1 MPDVQVGVIVKFF
14 TKPSVAAIEVMG
26 EGIKK
31 GDVLKY
37 KGHTTEFT
45 EQVSSMQIDNQAVDE
60 AATGAMVGIKVKER
74 VREGDKVYKVVE

>member
-1 MPDVQVGVIVKFF
+1 MSEEQVGVIIKFF
-14 TKPSVAAIEVMG
+14 VKPSVAAIEVMG
-26 EGIKK
+26 GGIKK
-31 GDVLKY
+31 GDLLKY

-45 EQVSSMQIDNQAVDE
+45 EQVTSIQIDNQAVEE